1 MVVPAGE
8 REVIPVDAKSSANHR
23 EVLRALARMTPEERL
38 RQTLELSDFT
48 RRLFKQGLKKRFPKL
63 APDRLHRL
71 YLERLGG
78 CHNRNY

>member
-1 MVVPAGE
+1 
-8 REVIPVDAKSSANHR
+8 
-23 EVLRALARMTPEERL
+23 MTPEERL